1 VKTIT
6 IITPANIE
14 IEYKLAGVGARLAAF
29 VIDFSIQLL
38 AILLAAGIIFGTSY
52 QLRDIPVI
60 ATRFSVALAV
70 FMVITFVIHFGYFIV
85 LEMVMNGQSI
95 GKRIFGLRVICDN
108 GQPIEFSHSLMRGVI
123 RSTLDSMYF
132 GLFVILFSKKHKR
145 VGDMVAGT
153 IVVIEKTGGGFEPT
167 LYSPTVELPEFLPP
181 LSEMTT
187 TEREIVEEWLRR
199 KADLPND
206 GMDIAVNLKNYFDK
220 KTLSRL

>member
-1 VKTIT
+1 MKTIT

-29 VIDFSIQLL
+29 VIDFSIQIL
-38 AILLAAGIIFGTSY
+38 AILLAAGIIFGTNY

-60 ATRFSVALAV
+60 ATRFSVALAI
-70 FMVITFVIHFGYFIV
+70 FMVVVFVIHFGYFIV

-95 GKRIFGLRVICDN
+95 GKRVFGLRVICDN
-108 GQPIEFSHSLMRGVI
+108 GQPIEFSNSLMRGVI

-181 LSEMTT
+181 LSEMTV

-206 GMDIAVNLKNYFDK
+206 GMDVAVNLKKYFDK

>member
-1 VKTIT
+1 MKTIT

-29 VIDFSIQLL
+29 VIDFSIQLF
-38 AILLAAGIIFGTSY
+38 AILLAAGIIFSTNY
-52 QLRDIPVI
+52 QLRDMPLI

-70 FMVITFVIHFGYFIV
+70 FLVVVFIIHFGYFIV
-85 LEMVMNGQSI
+85 LEMLMNGQSV
-95 GKRIFGLRVICDN
+95 GKRVFGLRVIRDN
-108 GQPIEFSHSLMRGVI
+108 GQPIEFSHSLLRGII

-153 IVVIEKTGGGFEPT
+153 IVVIEKHDGVLPIAPG
-167 LYSPTVELPEFLPP
+167 YSPHLDELPDFLPP
-181 LSEMTT
+181 LSEMTAA
-187 TEREIVEEWLRR
+187 EREIVEEWFRR

-206 GMDIAVNLKNYFDK
+206 GMDIAVHIKKYFDK
-220 KTLSRL
+220 KNSA

>member
-1 VKTIT
+1 MKTIT